1 MPMKGAANFAV
12 EITVEEKETLDFAD
26 FDMRRD
32 AGVLLDGVGD
42 AMIFKTNR
50 EALQGRAKP
59 CKGAQSATNVYS
71 YKYTLANRG
80 VVATMDLSAKN
91 RDQLKSDHW
100 LSNSKNTILLELN
113 EPAFIDDSVV
123 GQPAAPPSNKRRL
136 DE

>member
-1 MPMKGAANFAV
+1 MPMKGAASFAV

-59 CKGAQSATNVYS
+59 CKGAQPATNVYS
-71 YKYTLANRG
+71 YKYTLASRG

-100 LSNSKNTILLELN
+100 LSNSKNIILLELN

>member
-1 MPMKGAANFAV
+1 MKGAANFAV
-12 EITVEEKETLDFAD
+12 EITVEENETVDFAD

-71 YKYTLANRG
+71 YKSTLANRG
-80 VVATMDLSAKN
+80 VFATMDLSAKN

-100 LSNSKNTILLELN
+100 LRNSKN
-113 EPAFIDDSVV
+113 AH
-123 GQPAAPPSNKRRL
+123 AKKRT
-136 DE
+136 